1 MSLSTYVLVP
11 PFIVLFSVFSNY
23 QFFFVPSPLKLV
35 GDRRYSMMPNLVY
48 REAVSVVEHC
58 IYLIIVSPALQVHSH
73 GFVSCCK
80 SAFMAIYSSLHHREC
95 QHFLV

>member
-11 PFIVLFSVFSNY
+11 PFIAVCSVCNNYHFFS
-23 QFFFVPSPLKLV
+23 VPSPLKLV
-35 GDRRYSMMPNLVY
+35 GSRRYSMRPNLVY

-58 IYLIIVSPALQVHSH
+58 IYLIVVSQAWLVHSH
-73 GFVSCCK
+73 GFVTCCK
-80 SAFMAIYSSLHHREC
+80 SAFMAVYSSLHHQEC